1 MANTREKEVGK
12 LKFNRE
18 NVIGHSSGTVV
29 FKGKYEEDIDVAIKR
44 IQISDA
50 SVEINVF
57 KKNHSHRNIVKYY
70 VTEFDEDFK

>member
-18 NVIGHSSGTVV
+18 NVIGHSSGTLV

-44 IQISDA
+44 IQICDA
-50 SVEINVF
+50 SVEINVL

-70 VTEFDEDFK
+70 VTEVDDDFK